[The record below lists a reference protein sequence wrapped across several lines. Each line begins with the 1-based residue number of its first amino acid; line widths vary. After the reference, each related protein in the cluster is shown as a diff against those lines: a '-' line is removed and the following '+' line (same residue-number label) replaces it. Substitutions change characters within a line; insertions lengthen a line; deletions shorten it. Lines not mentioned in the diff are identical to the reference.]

1 MKGLP
6 SRRGRGQ
13 MDLTVYMEGWYGD
26 IMIQKRFEV
35 QNAYVQAFDDSVD
48 YGWDITYQMNQEGS
62 SI

>member
-1 MKGLP
+1 
-6 SRRGRGQ
+6 

-26 IMIQKRFEV
+26 LMIQRRFEV

-48 YGWDITYQMNQEGS
+48 YGWDITYQINQEGS